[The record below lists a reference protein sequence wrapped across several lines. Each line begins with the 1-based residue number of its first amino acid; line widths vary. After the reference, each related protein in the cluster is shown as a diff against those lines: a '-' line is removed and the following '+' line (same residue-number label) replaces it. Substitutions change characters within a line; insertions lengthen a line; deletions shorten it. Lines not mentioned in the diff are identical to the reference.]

1 MKILIVEDDRAI
13 SEVLRKLFEQ
23 QNFIV
28 EIAYDGNSGF
38 AFATATDYKLI
49 LLDLML
55 PQIDGIT
62 LCRNLRNQG
71 ITIPILML
79 TAKDTSLDKV
89 KGLDVGADDYVVKPF
104 DPSELLARSRAL
116 LRRGQVLKSSILTWE
131 NLKLDLDRC
140 DASYQQNPLKLT
152 PKEYQILALFLQNC
166 DRVLTTDQILDQV
179 WTYDDIPGREVVKTH
194 LRSLRKKLKALGA
207 PHNLIENI
215 YGVGYRLNP
224 NY

>member
-23 QNFIV
+23 QQFIV

-131 NLKLDLDRC
+131 HLKLDLDRC
-140 DASYQQNPLKLT
+140 DASYQQKPLKLT
-152 PKEYQILALFLQNC
+152 PKEYQILALFLQNG

>member
-23 QNFIV
+23 QQFIV

-55 PQIDGIT
+55 PQLDGIT

-116 LRRGQVLKSSILTWE
+116 LRVKVFYF
-131 NLKLDLDRC
+131 NLGTFKIR
-140 DASYQQNPLKLT
+140 
-152 PKEYQILALFLQNC
+152 F
-166 DRVLTTDQILDQV
+166 
-179 WTYDDIPGREVVKTH
+179 
-194 LRSLRKKLKALGA
+194 RS
-207 PHNLIENI
+207 
-215 YGVGYRLNP
+215 V
-224 NY
+224 

>member
-23 QNFIV
+23 QKFIV

-55 PQIDGIT
+55 PQLDGIT

-131 NLKLDLDRC
+131 HLELDLDRC
-140 DASYQQNPLKLT
+140 DASYQQKPLKLT
-152 PKEYQILALFLQNC
+152 PKEYQILALFLQNG

>member
-23 QNFIV
+23 QQFIV

-55 PQIDGIT
+55 PQLDGIT

-140 DASYQQNPLKLT
+140 DASYQQKPLKLT
-152 PKEYQILALFLQNC
+152 PKEYQILALFLQNG

>member
-13 SEVLRKLFEQ
+13 ADVLRKIFEQ
-23 QNFIV
+23 QQFIV
-28 EIAYDGNSGF
+28 EIAYDGNSGL
-38 AFATATDYKLI
+38 AFATATTYDLI

-55 PQIDGIT
+55 PQLDGLT
-62 LCRNLRNQG
+62 LCRKLRQQK

-89 KGLDVGADDYVVKPF
+89 KGLDIGADDYVVKPF
-104 DPSELLARSRAL
+104 DTSELLARSRAL

-131 NLKLDLDRC
+131 NLEIDLDRC
-140 DASYQQNPLKLT
+140 TVFYQKTPLKLT
-152 PKEYQILALFLQNC
+152 PKEYQLLTLFLQNG
-166 DRVLTTDQILDQV
+166 DRVLSADQILDQV

-194 LRSLRKKLKALGA
+194 LRSLRKKLKAVGA
-207 PHNLIENI
+207 PYNLIENI